1 MRFKKLLPALLP
13 VLVAAVSCR
22 QEVVVSPQPIA
33 ALYDSVAR
41 FPGMDSLQRA
51 AFMRA
56 DSSALSAMLGY
67 LGSDS
72 LTETELLAWSE
83 SLPVTVFTPA
93 VDSVFP
99 TLDGVE
105 MQLGR
110 ILVRAAADSLDI
122 PRRSYAAVVWG
133 NRKSIVMVDSPS
145 DSVMLIALN
154 HYLGADYPGYA
165 HWPVYM
171 RLDKTPARL
180 PYDLAEA
187 LVADRWPYW
196 PDADATALSRI
207 VYEGALTLAK
217 IRLVP
222 DGDMSGALGYT
233 QAQLEWLA
241 DNEHAIW
248 LKMIDSR
255 LLYDTSAI
263 TAERLVSPS
272 PATSAIS
279 PDTPGRVGRY
289 IGYRIICAYMR
300 QNADVAL
307 REMLSP
313 EFYNNPAVLVQAAYE
328 GR

>member
-1 MRFKKLLPALLP
+1 MRFTKLLPALLP
-13 VLVAAVSCR
+13 VLCVAVSCR
-22 QEVVVSPQPIA
+22 REVVVTPQPIT

-41 FPGMDSLQRA
+41 FAGMDSLQRA
-51 AFMRA
+51 SFMHS
-56 DSSALSAMLGY
+56 DSSALAAMFGY
-67 LGSDS
+67 LGADS
-72 LTETELLAWSE
+72 LNEADLLAWSG

-105 MQLGR
+105 LVLGR
-110 ILVRAAADSLDI
+110 ILERAASDSLDI

-133 NRKSIVMVDSPS
+133 NRKSIVMVDAPG

-187 LVADRWPYW
+187 LVADRWPYR
-196 PDADATALSRI
+196 PAADATVLSRI

-233 QAQLEWLA
+233 QTQLEWLS

-272 PATSAIS
+272 PATSVVS

-300 QNADVAL
+300 QNSDKTL

-313 EFYNNPAVLVQAAYE
+313 EFYNDPAVLVQAAYE

>member
-1 MRFKKLLPALLP
+1 MRLLPALLP
-13 VLVAAVSCR
+13 AVLLAVSCR

-33 ALYDSVAR
+33 PLYDSVAR
-41 FPGMDSLQRA
+41 FPRMDSLQRTV
-51 AFMRA
+51 FMHA
-56 DSSALSAMLGY
+56 DSAALRAMLGY
-67 LGSDS
+67 LGTDTLS
-72 LTETELLAWSE
+72 EAELLAWSE
-83 SLPVTVFTPA
+83 SLPVAVFTPA

-99 TLDGVE
+99 TLDDVE
-105 MQLGR
+105 LKLGR
-110 ILVRAAADSLDI
+110 ILVRAEADSLDI

-133 NRKSIVMVDSPS
+133 NRKSIVMVDAPA
-145 DSVMLIALN
+145 DSLMLIALN
-154 HYLGADYPGYA
+154 HYLGADYPGYV
-165 HWPVYM
+165 HWPAYM
-171 RLDKTPARL
+171 RLEKTPARL

-187 LVADRWPYW
+187 LVADRWPYC
-196 PDADATALSRI
+196 PAADASALSRI

-263 TAERLVSPS
+263 TAERLVAPS
-272 PATSAIS
+272 PATSVIS

-300 QNADVAL
+300 QNTDVTL